1 MKPIALWFIFIFSF
15 FIFPSCAF
23 AQVTPTTDQTKT
35 LEQQINS
42 LKDRIASKVAT
53 LKLVERRGIIGTVI
67 SVTNT
72 QITLSDIKTETR
84 FIDVD
89 ELTKFASVSA
99 TENFGISD
107 ISKGTTLGILGL
119 YNKESKRTL
128 ARFVQSIR
136 LPSVFHGAVISVDKD
151 TFTIM
156 VAYEKNKQI
165 IVDVESTTKT
175 RSYAKEDG
183 LTQSGFSKIQE
194 GQRILV
200 AGFGDTKEKNR
211 IIASRVILFEET
223 PRNPAIQ
230 VSLPAP
236 IKSGSQKTAT
246 SSSE

>member
-1 MKPIALWFIFIFSF
+1 
-15 FIFPSCAF
+15 
-23 AQVTPTTDQTKT
+23 
-35 LEQQINS
+35 
-42 LKDRIASKVAT
+42 
-53 LKLVERRGIIGTVI
+53 
-67 SVTNT
+67 
-72 QITLSDIKTETR
+72 
-84 FIDVD
+84 
-89 ELTKFASVSA
+89 
-99 TENFGISD
+99 
-107 ISKGTTLGILGL
+107 
-119 YNKESKRTL
+119 
-128 ARFVQSIR
+128 
-136 LPSVFHGAVISVDKD
+136 
-151 TFTIM
+151 M